1 MLTALDTSPQWRT
14 LKYGA
19 RSYIDAVLRGF
30 PSNHLFLNTPVQSI
44 ANDDDGHVLL
54 QLADGTTKV
63 FDHAVVATHGDQ
75 AYSLILPSSDYEERR
90 ILSAFRTSK
99 STAVLH
105 CDASLMPKSRRA
117 WSACNYI
124 AKSAVSSGTDKVCIT
139 YNMNILQH
147 IPEKTFGPVLV
158 TLNPIYQPDLT
169 LVQGRFTYS
178 HPLHDSSTV
187 RSQKLLKRIQNT
199 RGISYCGA
207 WTRYGFHE
215 DGFSSGLRVAQ
226 DHLGAKLPFQLK
238 DSTFSPRHRRILGLV
253 GLLVKLGIVVL
264 QILITIV
271 ERLLLAQ
278 KAKREQL
285 ELHSKK
291 WL

>member
-1 MLTALDTSPQWRT
+1 MSALDGSPQWRT

-19 RSYIDAVLRGF
+19 YSYISAVMRGF

-44 ANDDDGHVLL
+44 TNDDGGRVLL
-54 QLADGTTKV
+54 HLENGDAKV
-63 FDHAVVATHGDQ
+63 YDHVIVATHGDQ
-75 AYSLILPSSDYEERR
+75 AYSLIFPGSDYEERR
-90 ILSAFRTSK
+90 ILSAFQTRK

-105 CDASLMPKSRRA
+105 SDLSLMPKFRRA
-117 WSACNYI
+117 WSACNYL
-124 AKSAVSSGTDKVCIT
+124 AESPSSSAGTDKACIT
-139 YNMNILQH
+139 YNMNILQS
-147 IPEKTFGPVLV
+147 IPEETFGPVLV
-158 TLNPIYQPDLT
+158 TLDPLHQPDPV

-178 HPLHDSSTV
+178 HPLHNSSTV
-187 RSQKLLKRIQNT
+187 RSQKHLSRIQNT

-207 WTRYGFHE
+207 WTRYAFHE

-226 DHLGAKLPFQLK
+226 DHLGAKLPFQLTDK
-238 DSTFSPRHRRILGLV
+238 TFSQRQRRILGVL

-271 ERLLLAQ
+271 ERLFVAQ
-278 KAKREQL
+278 RARRQHL